1 MSDKTKNIIEWIVCI
16 LVAVVLTLIIK
27 YYLITPTIVKQ
38 VSMSPTLENNDRLLL
53 NRWIRTV
60 KSKPERGDII
70 TFEAP
75 SIKNYSLNQTNEQD
89 SKAIYARNI
98 EGVLRK
104 FLYYVVEVTK
114 ESYIKR
120 VIALEGEHIAI
131 LEDGTVYIN
140 EEKLEEPYLKQGL
153 KTKRTGEFY
162 DLVVP
167 EGYIFV
173 MGDNRDRSCDSREF
187 GCIPLEK
194 IEGKV
199 ICRFWPFNK
208 IGRVQ

>member
-1 MSDKTKNIIEWIVCI
+1 MNDKTKNIIEWIVCI
-16 LVAVVLTLIIK
+16 LVAIILTLIVK
-27 YYLITPTIVKQ
+27 YYFITPTIVKQ

-60 KSKPERGDII
+60 KARPERGDII

-75 SIKNYSLNQTNEQD
+75 SIKNHSLSQTNKQD
-89 SKAIYARNI
+89 SKAVYAINI
-98 EGVLRK
+98 EGALRK
-104 FLYYVVEVTK
+104 FLYYVVEATK

-120 VIALEGEHIAI
+120 VIALEGEHITI
-131 LEDGTVYIN
+131 SEDGVVYIN
-140 EEKLEEPYLKQGL
+140 EEKLEEPYLQQGL
-153 KTKRTGEFY
+153 RTKRTGEFY

-187 GCIPLEK
+187 GCVPLKK

-208 IGRVQ
+208 IGGVQ